1 MWYNF
6 RVTLTKVIV
15 FFTASITKSAKE
27 FMELCKQFESDE
39 GLAVSILS
47 ILHRGKS
54 KLIYREEIK

>member
-15 FFTASITKSAKE
+15 FFTASITKSAWG
-27 FMELCKQFESDE
+27 FMENCKQFEAEE
-39 GLAVSILS
+39 GLAVSMLS
-47 ILHRGKS
+47 ILHKGKS

>member
-6 RVTLTKVIV
+6 KVTLTKVIV

-27 FMELCKQFESDE
+27 FMELCKQFKAEE

-47 ILHRGKS
+47 ILHKGKS
-54 KLIYREEIK
+54 KLIHRKEIK